1 MMTHQRRLSGS
12 SHEYD
17 GSAREYSPDPEKDAE
32 GEARFTDT
40 YGNLSSPAFS
50 SSSSRVTSGS
60 HQPMLPSAPLPRR
73 KSRRRDR
80 FSNLIIRYLCL
91 ALISTV
97 VILILALIR
106 MSWASS
112 KRLENGP
119 VGGRPA
125 PPAPWESFPFLE
137 RYYGGIRSLVRREQN
152 EPEYPRDSNEMESSA
167 EGSQESKSTRTKRQ
181 AGLLKSSQA
190 FDPSRGFQSDDQLSA
205 YGPIKECFLDAEGK
219 IRVPAVHSY
228 PGVTQGFPDAVMG
241 SNEVLGIRNDI
252 CFERF
257 GRLGPYGYG
266 YSRKSGGSGAGTSG
280 DREGA
285 DAVWHETEEVD
296 YRDVRWL
303 EVQGRCIDT
312 NGHRFGKRPMAKEDG
327 FQSMSSKREIE
338 YLNTTTS
345 LDSTK
350 DTPLPRTAVIIRTW
364 WDFEYTVE
372 DIIYL
377 RSLISELALL
387 SGGEYTV
394 HFLIHVKDNDAQ
406 IWADHDMHQRVLNDA
421 LPAEFRGMG
430 TLWSERQM
438 GLIYGGLAESF
449 YRDLPV
455 HGVYRS
461 SFMAMQYFAHQHP
474 EYDYFWNW
482 EMDVRY
488 TGHWYHLF
496 DTVRKWSKEQPRK
509 GLWERN
515 GRFYVP
521 SVHGSWDDFKQMVRV
536 QTEMGTNNHNNIWS
550 GPNTGK
556 PRFPGDV
563 QGKSDK
569 PIWGPERSV
578 DDDLETKYDV
588 LPPTSYEKDKYE
600 WGVGEEADLITFNP
614 LFDPDGTTWLLAEDV
629 TGYNTTTSLPPRRA
643 AVITASRLSRRLL
656 ETMHRETALKRHTM
670 FSEMW
675 PASVALQHG
684 LKAVYAPH
692 AEYIDRKWPTTYLA
706 AVMNGGRN
714 GASGGARTSV
724 FGDREH
730 NFRGTTWYYNAG
742 FAPNLWRRWLGFR
755 VDNDGGEEFELAGEG
770 RMCLPPM
777 LLHPV
782 KGVNLI
788 IEGRREGE

>member
-1 MMTHQRRLSGS
+1 MKL
-12 SHEYD
+12 E
-17 GSAREYSPDPEKDAE
+17 RESESLNSPSVSDPKKE
-32 GEARFTDT
+32 T
-40 YGNLSSPAFS
+40 L
-50 SSSSRVTSGS
+50 
-60 HQPMLPSAPLPRR
+60 LPR
-73 KSRRRDR
+73 
-80 FSNLIIRYLCL
+80 I
-91 ALISTV
+91 AV
-97 VILILALIR
+97 V
-106 MSWASS
+106 
-112 KRLENGP
+112 
-119 VGGRPA
+119 
-125 PPAPWESFPFLE
+125 
-137 RYYGGIRSLVRREQN
+137 
-152 EPEYPRDSNEMESSA
+152 
-167 EGSQESKSTRTKRQ
+167 
-181 AGLLKSSQA
+181 
-190 FDPSRGFQSDDQLSA
+190 
-205 YGPIKECFLDAEGK
+205 
-219 IRVPAVHSY
+219 
-228 PGVTQGFPDAVMG
+228 
-241 SNEVLGIRNDI
+241 
-252 CFERF
+252 
-257 GRLGPYGYG
+257 
-266 YSRKSGGSGAGTSG
+266 
-280 DREGA
+280 
-285 DAVWHETEEVD
+285 
-296 YRDVRWL
+296 
-303 EVQGRCIDT
+303 
-312 NGHRFGKRPMAKEDG
+312 
-327 FQSMSSKREIE
+327 
-338 YLNTTTS
+338 
-345 LDSTK
+345 
-350 DTPLPRTAVIIRTW
+350 IRTW

-394 HFLIHVKDNDAQ
+394 HFLIHVKDDNAQ
-406 IWADHDMHQRVLNDA
+406 IWADEDTYQRILHDA
-421 LPAEFRGMG
+421 LPQEFRGMG

-461 SFMAMQYFAHQHP
+461 SFMAMQYFAHRHP

-496 DTVRKWSKEQPRK
+496 DSVRKWAKQQPRK

-521 SVHGSWDDFKQMVRV
+521 SVHGTWDDFKQMVRV
-536 QTEMGTNNHNNIWS
+536 QTEMGTNTHNNIYS
-550 GPNTGK
+550 GPKTGK
-556 PRFPGDV
+556 ARFPGDA
-563 QGKSDK
+563 QDK
-569 PIWGPERSV
+569 TDKAIWGPERSA
-578 DDDLETKYDV
+578 DDDLETQNDTV
-588 LPPTSYEKDKYE
+588 PPTSYEKDKYE

-614 LFDPDGTTWLLAEDV
+614 IFDPDGTTWLLAEDI
-629 TGYNTTTSLPPRRA
+629 TGYNTTGGLPPRRA
-643 AVITASRLSRRLL
+643 AVITASRLSRKLL

-684 LKAVYAPH
+684 FKAVYVPH

-782 KGVNLI
+782 KGVNLVV
-788 IEGRREGE
+788 EGRREGE